1 MPNIKI
7 ALVGGGSYGWGPN
20 VLSNILGNEYLNG
33 CHVALHDINPEPLDL
48 NFRLAQKYKELAGS
62 DTSFEQ
68 TTEQAA
74 AFDGADYVVVTIS
87 TGGLKTMRVDLEV
100 PEKYGIFQTVGDT
113 VGPGGLS
120 RALRNVPVFL
130 QLARAMEE
138 HCFNAWML
146 NVSNPLSALTR
157 VINKETSIRAIG
169 VCHGV
174 RNVVHRYAQVFGAE
188 FEDCAFVNTGIDHCA
203 WLTELYVGG
212 RSAAELLTER
222 GVDEWL
228 AKTPAEAEKDD
239 ALGGLFSLRC
249 GLLLWRQL
257 GVLPAISDR
266 HMVEFLP
273 NFLVGMDNV
282 EKFGLVRTTIADRE
296 QNYAR
301 ARARTERML
310 AGEKELKLSAGSDNV
325 AGWIAALDG
334 GPPIEDNL
342 NAPNIGQIAELP
354 MGSVVE
360 TRGILDQTGIRPI
373 VSPMPEQI
381 EAIVRPHV
389 LREELTVEAA
399 VEGDFDKALTV
410 LTRDPLMP
418 SIDAARPMLAEMI
431 AANKEWLPQFEL

>member
-7 ALVGGGSYGWGPN
+7 ALVGGGSYGWGPK
-20 VLSNILGNEYLNG
+20 VLSNILGNEHLNG
-33 CHVALHDINPEPLDL
+33 CHVALHDTNPEPLDL
-48 NFRLAQKYKELAGS
+48 NFRLARKYKELAGS
-62 DTSFEQ
+62 DTTFEQ

-87 TGGLKTMRVDLEV
+87 TGGLQTMRVDLEV

-130 QLARAMEE
+130 QMARAMEE
-138 HCFNAWML
+138 HCFNAWIL

-174 RNVVHRYAQVFGAE
+174 RNVVQRYAQGFGAE

-212 RSAAELLTER
+212 RSAADLLSER

-228 AKTPAEAEKDD
+228 AKPPAEAEKDE
-239 ALGGLFSLRC
+239 ALGGLYGLRC

-257 GVLPAISDR
+257 RVLPAISDR

-282 EKFGLVRTTIADRE
+282 QKFGLVRTTIADRE
-296 QNYAR
+296 QNYAS

-310 AGEKELKLSAGSDNV
+310 AGEDELKLSAGSDNV

-342 NAPNIGQIAELP
+342 NAPNIGQIPQLP
-354 MGSVVE
+354 PGAIVE
-360 TRGILDQTGIRPI
+360 TRGMLDQTGIRPI

-418 SIDAARPMLAEMI
+418 SIDAARPMLEEML
-431 AANKEWLPQFEL
+431 AANKKWLPQFGK